1 MNIEKLIHI
10 LFLIAGAAL
19 MGALIASLFL
29 LSPIIGALIAAVV
42 MSIVQVIEYFA
53 KDRTK

>member
-1 MNIEKLIHI
+1 MNIEKIIHI
-10 LFLIAGAAL
+10 LFLITGAAF
-19 MGALIASLFL
+19 MGALIASLFS
-29 LSPIIGALIAAVV
+29 LSPIVGALIAAVV